1 MFIALRGTTFL
12 CTLLLFRVNFTEK
25 VFPLKINQN
34 MSLTTK
40 YWAEKKKEEESRE
53 RTKFVRLKSFELV
66 LEKFDVLAKNLN
78 LVVFPSLLTCL
89 QISNLIW

>member
-1 MFIALRGTTFL
+1 M
-12 CTLLLFRVNFTEK
+12 
-25 VFPLKINQN
+25 
-34 MSLTTK
+34 
-40 YWAEKKKEEESRE
+40 
-53 RTKFVRLKSFELV
+53 RLKSFELV

>member
-1 MFIALRGTTFL
+1 
-12 CTLLLFRVNFTEK
+12 
-25 VFPLKINQN
+25 

-40 YWAEKKKEEESRE
+40 YWAEKKKKEESRE

-66 LEKFDVLAKNLN
+66 LENFDVLAKNLN